1 MAHFQGGSTTNFG
14 TGVTGQT
21 NAFFIP
27 EIFSQKVLV
36 AFRKSSVA
44 EALCNTD
51 YIGELKSFG
60 DTVNI
65 IAEPQI
71 SVYDYTRG
79 STITNTALT
88 DEELVLVVDQAK
100 AFQFTIDDIET
111 RFSNINW
118 QSLAADN
125 AAYKLKDAMDVNVL
139 AAMKA
144 GALAANNYGSTTDVI
159 DVGFGSGEVDPLDVL
174 ARQARLL
181 DEQNVPE
188 ENRWFVAEPKF
199 YEELAKTSSKLLS
212 VDYNQGDGGLKNGL
226 IASGQLRGFKM
237 YKSQNL
243 PSYTATGTSAA
254 FGTPKVVM
262 AGHMSSTACASA
274 MNNVETVRSTTTFA
288 DIVRGL
294 LVWGRKVLRP
304 EAISVGYI
312 AMD

>member
-1 MAHFQGGSTTNFG
+1 MG
-14 TGVTGQT
+14 
-21 NAFFIP
+21 
-27 EIFSQKVLV
+27 EI
-36 AFRKSSVA
+36 SS
-44 EALCNTD
+44 
-51 YIGELKSFG
+51 YG

-65 IAEPQI
+65 VREPQI
-71 SVYDYTRG
+71 DVYDYTRG
-79 STITNTALT
+79 ATITNTALT
-88 DEELVLVVDQAK
+88 DEELVLIVDQAK
-100 AFQFTIDDIET
+100 AFQFKIDDIEN

-118 QSLAADN
+118 QSLASDN

-243 PSYTATGTSAA
+243 PSFTPTGTSAA
-254 FGTPKVVM
+254 FGAQKICM
-262 AGHMSSTACASA
+262 AGHMSATACASA
-274 MNNVETVRSTTTFA
+274 LTTVETVRDTTTFA

-304 EAISVGYI
+304 ESLSVGYI
-312 AMD
+312 AID